1 MKTLDLPRRP
11 KTEAILAKEA
21 RAEATQCVVSWLQ
34 KLKPEKRP
42 DKPGNRAPSES
53 DAPQFPPDRNSLVL
67 VIGSLVLIFVMIAI
81 LLASDISPDKNAKR
95 ELDSAAP
102 NAENTQQ
109 HPIGVKPGPVRLD
122 DAPASTT
129 PHWVFPPPTQTAVIR
144 GLPGSPYRTPLTR
157 NPGPRRFDAEWDDA
171 KEQGIHPSAPE
182 SRKER
187 LKTFAT
193 YLVRYRNYVRELQR
207 HRKAALRHRKNT
219 RQGFDSFFAAIG
231 HALGF

>member
-42 DKPGNRAPSES
+42 DKPGNRAPSEP

-144 GLPGSPYRTPLTR
+144 GLPGSPYRGTGRGAQEYRAGSRRPQRLVQAGRADCQRAGRTAQHHCG
-157 NPGPRRFDAEWDDA
+157 PG
-171 KEQGIHPSAPE
+171 G
-182 SRKER
+182 
-187 LKTFAT
+187 
-193 YLVRYRNYVRELQR
+193 
-207 HRKAALRHRKNT
+207 
-219 RQGFDSFFAAIG
+219 
-231 HALGF
+231 